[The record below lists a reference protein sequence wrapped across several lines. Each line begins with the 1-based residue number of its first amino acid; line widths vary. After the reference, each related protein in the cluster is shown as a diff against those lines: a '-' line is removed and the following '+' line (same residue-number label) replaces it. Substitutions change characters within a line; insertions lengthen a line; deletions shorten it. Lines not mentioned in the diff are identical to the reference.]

1 MEGRLLETR
10 NLDFYR
16 MGIFFV
22 FILNI
27 RTSEHRW
34 VLLPVE
40 TRQTDFLPSTG
51 HGLEDR
57 VSTLHRQHLHE
68 QASSGR
74 SPLPDWPQTTSPA
87 LSLTP
92 PISSSEVDT
101 QIIRLTNEETEVDI
115 PRTVCSRQ
123 LVRRL
128 SQGVSG
134 CLMPKPLERLTDAGW
149 GPHRLFKPLE
159 INQDFTLHTETV
171 TGLTTVSRTSAITWF
186 PAYLYFPYP

>member
-1 MEGRLLETR
+1 MEGHLLETR

-16 MGIFFV
+16 MGIFFRLHPKHKDQWAQV
-22 FILNI
+22 SIA
-27 RTSEHRW
+27 SCGDK
-34 VLLPVE
+34 
-40 TRQTDFLPSTG
+40 TDRLPSV
-51 HGLEDR
+51 HGTW
-57 VSTLHRQHLHE
+57 SWRQGQHSP
-68 QASSGR
+68 QKASSRAGQHR

-92 PISSSEVDT
+92 PTPSSEVDT